1 MLTLLRKGYQMGSIN
16 SSTEDN
22 RKPYDSDMEREN
34 ECGIC
39 LVEPC
44 TKIVLPSCLLPCH
57 VNTRSKSCPFCRESL
72 KRIKSRDLWVLT

>member
-57 VNTRSKSCPFCRESL
+57 V
-72 KRIKSRDLWVLT
+72 